1 VFTLQ
6 LEREVVGQVATLMV
20 TPQQPKRVGIPDLQ
34 SPKIQNALQS
44 TING

>member
-1 VFTLQ
+1 
-6 LEREVVGQVATLMV
+6 VATFMV

-34 SPKIQNALQS
+34 SPKIQNTLQS